1 MKKFLSIML
10 SIAMC
15 LCLAVPAMAASEETT
30 ENSEMALV
38 YSPEFPNAYIIQNQT
53 TSGKTRAS
61 TTQTVSAT
69 VFVEEEYGL
78 DENGN
83 PVTTSSRLLS
93 EGEVLAIGLDNFDD
107 MEAARQEA
115 VLGALQT
122 REATATRGK
131 LTITFSGTH
140 STEGNSVSCDLT
152 GNASWAAGSGLFNG
166 DTNPAAGSDYMG
178 VVWSGGFTTSSSSI
192 TATSSASVYDPP
204 VLNMCTS
211 IPNTGRVWEFTEAWN
226 ENILGQ
232 GISVYLVDIEVNITI
247 TKNNMTGGGNTAEA
261 VLKYIHTFESTAG
274 SISIE
279 ASSDSVG
286 GGFSLSTVD
295 DQWAIM
301 CTLTGIPY

>member
-93 EGEVLAIGLDNFDD
+93 EGEVLAIGLGQY
-107 MEAARQEA
+107 R
-115 VLGALQT
+115 
-122 REATATRGK
+122 
-131 LTITFSGTH
+131 
-140 STEGNSVSCDLT
+140 TEK
-152 GNASWAAGSGLFNG
+152 
-166 DTNPAAGSDYMG
+166 
-178 VVWSGGFTTSSSSI
+178 
-192 TATSSASVYDPP
+192 SAKYR
-204 VLNMCTS
+204 
-211 IPNTGRVWEFTEAWN
+211 RV
-226 ENILGQ
+226 
-232 GISVYLVDIEVNITI
+232 
-247 TKNNMTGGGNTAEA
+247 
-261 VLKYIHTFESTAG
+261 
-274 SISIE
+274 
-279 ASSDSVG
+279 
-286 GGFSLSTVD
+286 
-295 DQWAIM
+295 
-301 CTLTGIPY
+301 